1 MVTTKIRKKIGAVKA
16 PTMFRPLILSR
27 HPSHQCLRA
36 KNKNLPLSRYRSV
49 IRLGSTTEVPDT
61 IVNGGR
67 RIEINSVQSIK
78 NSSSKLLMKR
88 CFEEANV
95 RTANWRQASNVISVD
110 DEKINFSILT
120 GKSSE
125 INFPCVGKE
134 HFGSKG
140 SGNTLIK
147 TIEEYNIWR
156 DSVTMN
162 NCIIEQF
169 VNYGHEFRLHISS
182 TGCFYACRKAL
193 KSDCPQDQKWR
204 HHDDTCVWLLETN
217 ENFQKPNTWDNIV
230 SDCINAL
237 ISIGADVLSFDVKVQ
252 TPVSNGIRREV
263 QDYILIECNS
273 ASSMDNGTGELSQCA
288 QKYIE
293 EIPKIINRKA
303 NN

>member
-1 MVTTKIRKKIGAVKA
+1 MPVLKSVRKLGAVKA

-36 KNKNLPLSRYRSV
+36 KNKNLPLSRYQSV

-61 IVNGGR
+61 ITNGGR
-67 RIEINSVQSIK
+67 RIEINSIQSIR
-78 NSSSKLLMKR
+78 NSSSKRLMKE
-88 CFEEANV
+88 CFTRAGVKTAPWFSASSVTGSSTEGLEFTNGV
-95 RTANWRQASNVISVD
+95 R
-110 DEKINFSILT
+110 L
-120 GKSSE
+120 
-125 INFPCVGKE
+125 NFPIVGKE

-147 TIEEYNIWR
+147 TLTEYETWR
-156 DSVTMN
+156 RSVIIG

-193 KSDCPQDQKWR
+193 KKDCPEDQKWR

-217 ENFQKPNTWDNIV
+217 ENFQKPSSWDAIV
-230 SDCINAL
+230 RDCVNAL
-237 ISIGADVLSFDVKVQ
+237 NSIGADVLSFDVKVQ
-252 TPVSNGIRREV
+252 TPVSNGIRREI

-273 ASSMDNGTGELSQCA
+273 ASSMDNGTGELSYCA